1 MSKRPLSQRLLVLSD
16 LHRGAAISAMPQ
28 YEAELRKTMATYDH
42 VVLNGDIFELFY
54 IDKRYYD
61 ENADGK
67 KATTRIVRHAIT
79 SSINFLDD
87 FLDHN
92 PQTTLHFVLGN
103 HENIKKFRHQLNR
116 LQREHPNFEWS
127 PEAIKL
133 GDALFIHGDLPMS
146 KATNAIRPKYELKHA
161 TKECGWADWLA
172 AADVPGQAVVN
183 YLRAPMRAIAKVHA
197 WLEVHDGTETVFFRE
212 NRKKKPLE
220 MDGIRHVFFGHT
232 HVKFHNLEYGGRL
245 YHNTGALTKTVM
257 NHGGHGMLEAA
268 IEAGKV
274 GDVKPLQLT
283 HERVRHAE
291 SSVKHRR

>member
-1 MSKRPLSQRLLVLSD
+1 MLVLSD

-28 YEAELRKTMATYDH
+28 YETELRKTMAQYDH

-61 ENADGK
+61 ENATGK

-92 PQTTLHFVLGN
+92 PQTKLHFVLGN

-127 PEAIKL
+127 PEAIKI
-133 GDALFIHGDLPMS
+133 GDALFLHGDLPMS
-146 KATNAIRPKYELKHA
+146 KATNEQRPKYGLKHA

-172 AADVPGQAVVN
+172 AADAPGQAVVN
-183 YLRAPMRAIAKVHA
+183 LLRSPNRAVSMVHA
-197 WLEVHDGTETVFFRE
+197 WLEEHDGMGTVFCRE

-232 HVKFHNLEYGGRL
+232 HVKFHNMEYGGRI
-245 YHNTGALTKTVM
+245 YHNTGALTRTVM
-257 NHGGHGMLEAA
+257 NRGGHGMLEAT
-268 IEAGKV
+268 IEDGHV
-274 GDVKPLQLT
+274 SRVKPFYLA
-283 HERVRHAE
+283 HERARHAE
-291 SSVKHRR
+291 LPMTQSR